1 MTGTS
6 DALIVIVE
14 DDEDIRHLV
23 RNLLSREGFAVEAA
37 ESSAA
42 LDQLLAR
49 KRPDLVIL
57 DLMLPGEDGLSICR
71 RLRSRDS
78 VPILMLTAKSDP
90 VDRVV
95 GLEMGADDYVAKPF
109 DPRELLA
116 RVRALLRRARGHHG
130 EPELSRRYAF
140 EGLIID
146 LDARRLETAA
156 GRPIALT
163 SAEFELL
170 ACFVVRPRRVLS
182 RDQLL
187 DWTRGRDADPF
198 DRTIDMTISRL
209 RKKSRQWRQ
218 VSIRRDDVCQ
228 RARIA
233 MNRCASTSDTFEAS
247 TKGSRDAGSGRQF
260 VISTAL
266 HPPAGRTRTRVAVSV
281 TVAGRL
287 TSSTP
292 R

>member
-1 MTGTS
+1 MTGNS
-6 DALIVIVE
+6 DALIVLVE
-14 DDEDIRHLV
+14 DDEDIRRLV
-23 RNLLSREGFAVEAA
+23 RDLLAREGFAVEVA
-37 ESSAA
+37 ETAVA
-42 LDQLLAR
+42 FDQLLAR
-49 KRPDLVIL
+49 NRPDLVIL

-71 RLRSRDS
+71 RLRGHGG

-95 GLEMGADDYVAKPF
+95 GLEMGADDYVTKPF

-116 RVRALLRRARGHHG
+116 RVRALLRRARSRG
-130 EPELSRRYAF
+130 ESVPSRRYAF

-146 LDARRLETAA
+146 LDARRLETEA
-156 GRPIALT
+156 GKPIALT

-209 RKKSRQWRQ
+209 RKK
-218 VSIRRDDVCQ
+218 V
-228 RARIA
+228 
-233 MNRCASTSDTFEAS
+233 EAAAPGLNPI
-247 TKGSRDAGSGRQF
+247 TTVRNNGYLF
-260 VISTAL
+260 VPL
-266 HPPAGRTRTRVAVSV
+266 VKQLP
-281 TVAGRL
+281 L
-287 TSSTP
+287 
-292 R
+292 